1 MTEEL
6 APLLAWHDALAER
19 QWRGLVW
26 LAGDAEACRA
36 RALALWNA
44 AAWGR
49 PLWVADH
56 PPAGVAEHGLPP
68 GKARTRLGGEHDLIV
83 FAAQGAGEG
92 FDPEA
97 FGALAGTLRAGGLLV
112 LLTPA
117 DWGAAPDADYR
128 RLAEHPYRVEQ
139 LSARYLARLARL
151 LADAPE
157 VLSWRPGILP
167 QPPRLGE
174 AVPVAPSPDGDCLTR
189 DQAEAVA
196 RLVKLRR
203 RRPLVLT
210 ADRGRGKS
218 AALGIACARWLAAG
232 EPRIFLTAPRPAALE
247 ALFERLAALCP
258 EGRRQGN
265 DFRLAASGQA
275 VTFLAPDALMAA
287 LEAGEIDAKGG
298 LLLVDEAAAIPAPLL
313 GRWLGHFP
321 RLVFATTVHGYEGSG
336 RGFALRFRE
345 HLERQAPQWQGLRLL
360 TPVRWAPGDPLEAL
374 TDRLLLLDAEPADP
388 PAALSP
394 VSTLSRRRLPLLDA
408 EPADPPAALPP
419 ASTLSRRRLR
429 RAELAADEPRL
440 RALFGLLVQAHYRT
454 QPSDLRQLLDGP
466 GVHITSL
473 EANGAPLGVTLCVE
487 EGGFSA
493 ELAERVARGE
503 RRPRGH
509 LLAQSLAAHAGSR
522 AALRAR
528 LRRVMRIAV
537 HGDCRRQGLG
547 EALLAGELAQARHD
561 GIDLLGASF
570 GAEPGLLAFWRAA
583 GFRTVRLGL
592 TREAASGEHALMVV
606 CPTSPAGEAL
616 AAALAEA
623 FQALLPSL
631 LAFELEALDP
641 ELALAL
647 LAEGAAAP
655 LTPGQR
661 RDLEDVA
668 FAKRAPALARPALQ
682 AALRRA
688 LACGAPRDDHAW
700 LLVAA
705 LFQGRDTA
713 WLARTLGLS
722 GRREVEARLR
732 RALAALVPFLD
743 APD

>member
-1 MTEEL
+1 MSITEEL

-36 RALALWNA
+36 RALALWKA
-44 AAWGR
+44 AAWAR

-68 GKARTRLGGEHDLIV
+68 GKARTRLGGEHDLVVID
-83 FAAQGAGEG
+83 AQGEGGG

-157 VLSWRPGILP
+157 VLSWRPGTPP

-174 AVPVAPSPDGDCLTR
+174 AAPSAPSPDADCLTR

-232 EPRIFLTAPRPAALE
+232 EPRILLTAPRPGALE
-247 ALFERLAALCP
+247 ALFERLTALCP

-265 DFRLAASGQA
+265 DFRLEASGQA

-345 HLERQAPQWQGLRLL
+345 HLDRQAPQWQGLSLS

-374 TDRLLLLDAEPADP
+374 TDRLLLLDAEPPDP
-388 PAALSP
+388 PAM
-394 VSTLSRRRLPLLDA
+394 
-408 EPADPPAALPP
+408 LPP
-419 ASTLSRRRLR
+419 VSTLSRRRLR
-429 RAELAADEPRL
+429 RAELAVDEPRL

-454 QPSDLRQLLDGP
+454 RPSDLRQLLDGP

-537 HGDCRRQGLG
+537 HGECRRQGFG
-547 EALLAGELAQARHD
+547 EALLAAELAQARHD

-570 GAEPGLLAFWRAA
+570 GVEPGLLAFWRAA

-592 TREAASGEHALMVV
+592 TREASSGEHAVMVV

-616 AAALAEA
+616 AAALVEA

-631 LAFELEALDP
+631 LAFELRTLEP

-647 LAEGAAAP
+647 LVEGTAASA
-655 LTPGQR
+655 LTPEQR

-688 LACGAPRDDHAW
+688 LTRGAPRDDHAW

-713 WLARTLGLS
+713 WLARALGLG

-743 APD
+743 DPD

>member
-1 MTEEL
+1 MSIAEEV
-6 APLLAWHDALAER
+6 APLLAWRTELATR
-19 QWRGLVW
+19 RWRGLVW

-36 RALALWNA
+36 RALALWD
-44 AAWGR
+44 AAWAR
-49 PLWVADH
+49 PLWVANRV
-56 PPAGVAEHGLPP
+56 PAERAEHGLPP
-68 GKARTRLGGEHDLIV
+68 GKARTRLGGEHDLVVID
-83 FAAQGAGEG
+83 AQGEGEG

-117 DWGAAPDADYR
+117 DWGRQPDADYR
-128 RLAEHPYRVEQ
+128 RLAEHPYRPRQ
-139 LSARYLARLARL
+139 LSARYLARLARR

-157 VLSWRPGILP
+157 VLSWRPGR
-167 QPPRLGE
+167 PPESPSLGE
-174 AVPVAPSPDGDCLTR
+174 AAASPPSADPDCLTE

-196 RLVKLRR
+196 RLVRLRR

-232 EPRIFLTAPRPAALE
+232 EPRIWLTAPRPGALE

-265 DFRLAASGQA
+265 DFLLADTAQA

-287 LEAGEIDAKGG
+287 LEAGEIGG
-298 LLLVDEAAAIPAPLL
+298 DGALLLVDEAAAIPAPLL
-313 GRWLGHFP
+313 GRWLAHFP
-321 RLVFATTVHGYEGSG
+321 RIVFATTVHGYEGSG

-345 HLERQAPQWQGLRLL
+345 RLERQAPQWQGVSLR

-374 TDRLLLLDAEPADP
+374 TDRLLLLDAEPPGP
-388 PAALSP
+388 PAAL
-394 VSTLSRRRLPLLDA
+394 
-408 EPADPPAALPP
+408 PPAALPP
-419 ASTLSRRRLR
+419 ASALSRRRLR
-429 RAELAADEPRL
+429 RAELADDEPRL

-466 GVHITSL
+466 GVHVTSL
-473 EANGAPLGVTLCVE
+473 EAGDTPLGVTLCVE
-487 EGGFSA
+487 EGGFGA
-493 ELAERVARGE
+493 ELAEQVARGE

-537 HGDCRRQGLG
+537 HGECRRRGLG
-547 EALLAGELAQARHD
+547 EALLTAELEQARHD

-592 TREAASGEHALMVV
+592 TREASSGEHAVMVV
-606 CPTSPAGEAL
+606 RPASLAGEAL
-616 AAALAEA
+616 AADLGRA

-631 LAFELEALDP
+631 LAFELRALEP

-647 LAEGAAAP
+647 LAEGVAPP
-655 LTPGQR
+655 LTPAQR
-661 RDLEDVA
+661 RDVDDVA

-688 LACGAPRDDHAW
+688 LHRGAPQDAHAW

-705 LFQGRDTA
+705 LFQGRDGA
-713 WLARTLGLS
+713 WLARTLALS
-722 GRREVEARLR
+722 GRRELESRLR
-732 RALAALVPFLD
+732 QALAALVPFLD
-743 APD
+743 NPD